1 MKKSLFL
8 LGLLTTA
15 VCVSACGSKN
25 FNMSFE
31 DALDAANYSELQN
44 ILSENDIFAQDF
56 NISGNY
62 DANETKINAEISSS
76 SKQNLNNKNS
86 ESSTKFSAN
95 ISSSGESVKLNW
107 ALDIKLVNDA
117 LYLNL
122 SSLELTGSEEIA
134 MYGMMVER
142 FKSKWYSIPMTGLSD
157 IPNTFSILKD
167 SKDLNSKAKDIIINE
182 WAIVYSWK
190 FSQFNGY
197 NARKISLDNEKLNEL
212 IKEYYNTMNNELS
225 DELTWEI
232 PEINIQNFEWYLI
245 ITWKDKVTTV
255 IENMQ
260 IQDSE
265 TVMNAN
271 WYAWKDYEI
280 NMYNDTESLIKIS
293 AKKKFFKYKI
303 SANIANTIYIEW
315 NISPKLST
323 SKISLKF
330 NATLTIKSLSEWQP
344 DTVIPFKGSW
354 KYDSIP
360 EFTTTTP
367 DNAQDL
373 TEVLSSYLW
382 GIMWGNVGNED
393 YEALYNDSLDVD
405 NTEDL
410 EENETTEPEATEEI
424 ENTEE

>member
-122 SSLELTGSEEIA
+122 ASLDLTWSDNLA
-134 MYGMMVER
+134 AVGMMVNG
-142 FKSKWYSIPMTGLSD
+142 FKNQWFSIPMSGLSD
-157 IPNTFSILKD
+157 MPNTFSILKD
-167 SKDLNSKAKDIIINE
+167 SKDLNSKAKDIIVNE

-315 NISPKLST
+315 SISPKLST

-344 DTVIPFKGSW
+344 DTVIPFKWSW

>member
-122 SSLELTGSEEIA
+122 ASLDLTWSDNLA
-134 MYGMMVER
+134 VVGMMVDG
-142 FKSKWYSIPMTGLSD
+142 FKNQWFSIPMSGLSD
-157 IPNTFSILKD
+157 MPNTFSILKD
-167 SKDLNSKAKDIIINE
+167 SKDLNSKAKDIIVNE

-315 NISPKLST
+315 SISPKLST

-344 DTVIPFKGSW
+344 DTVIPFKWSW